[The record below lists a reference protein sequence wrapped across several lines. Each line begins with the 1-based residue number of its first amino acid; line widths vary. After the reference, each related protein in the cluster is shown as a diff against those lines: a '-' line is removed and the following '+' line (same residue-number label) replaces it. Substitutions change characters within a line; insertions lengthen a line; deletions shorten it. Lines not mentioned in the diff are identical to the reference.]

1 MKKGLMIGA
10 LSLALLA
17 AAVAGVA
24 GGHAMHA
31 ETQLVAVQTAVL
43 RQGSSGGEVK
53 EVQRRL
59 KNWGYYSGA
68 VDGIFGEGTR
78 KAVISF
84 QQKNGLTADGI
95 VGKATYKAL
104 GMNDSYNALAGTSQ
118 RRRAASTG
126 TPRPTSISWQKRSMP
141 RAEGRATRGRSPS
154 AQSL

>member
-31 ETQLVAVQTAVL
+31 QTQLVAVQTAVL

-68 VDGIFGEGTR
+68 VDGIFGSATLGAVSVIQSLLGLPATGAIGPLTWEGMAQLAR
-78 KAVISF
+78 DV
-84 QQKNGLTADGI
+84 
-95 VGKATYKAL
+95 
-104 GMNDSYNALAGTSQ
+104 LAGAQTSEGQ
-118 RRRAASTG
+118 YPGYAVGEGAA
-126 TPRPTSISWQKRSMP
+126 I
-141 RAEGRATRGRSPS
+141 
-154 AQSL
+154 